1 MSGSKIEDKID
12 SMFGT
17 TPEGESNEQDTQQTT
32 ENEAAETAQSDDEGA
47 QPAQPSNDRSAGGR
61 SAQQHGK
68 EHKQGGQNAQSEQQ
82 PRGRLPANNAGDLI
96 DPASGAV
103 IAKAGNER
111 RFFEAART
119 YRSQVEAM
127 NTDLARAQAEVAAYR
142 EAATLPRELGLTNAE
157 VSNALQF
164 FRHWKDNPAEA
175 VKTILTEFRAM
186 GYATEELGS
195 TVDMAAIRRMV
206 EETVSP
212 FKQDREAA
220 TREAETAAN
229 VDRELNA
236 LYTSMPWARNQQ
248 AEIISL
254 LEADQTLTLREA
266 ALHVQAFALQRGFDL
281 NTSVRNQMLSAQNG
295 RQQPQRPNNARMS
308 APPMTGDVP
317 NAPRR
322 AAPEN
327 HSASSRDIVKTVMRE
342 AGFNVDNL

>member
-1 MSGSKIEDKID
+1 MSGTKLEDKID
-12 SMFGT
+12 AMFGT
-17 TPEGESNEQDTQQTT
+17 KSEDDTNDQDTQQTT
-32 ENEAAETAQSDDEGA
+32 EGEAEEVTQSDDEGEKS
-47 QPAQPSNDRSAGGR
+47 AQPSNDRSAGER
-61 SAQQHGK
+61 STQQPSK
-68 EHKQGGQNAQSEQQ
+68 EHKQGGQNAQGEQQ
-82 PRGRLPANNAGDLI
+82 PRGRLPANNAGDLV
-96 DPASGAV
+96 DPVSGAV

-127 NTDLARAQAEVAAYR
+127 NADLTRAQAEVAAYR
-142 EAATLPRELGLTNAE
+142 EAATLPRELGLSNAE

-175 VKTILTEFRAM
+175 IKTILTEFRAM

-236 LYTSMPWARNQQ
+236 LYTTMPWARNQQ
-248 AEIISL
+248 AEIIAL
-254 LEADQTLTLREA
+254 LESDTTLTLREA
-266 ALHVQAFALQRGFDL
+266 ALHVQTFALQRGLDL

-295 RQQPQRPNNARMS
+295 KQPQRPNNARMS

-317 NAPRR
+317 IVPRR

-327 HSASSRDIVKTVMRE
+327 HSASSRDIVKSVMRE